1 MDARKQ
7 KALAALLSNHSRK
20 EAAKAAG
27 VSDRTL
33 RNYFHDP
40 EFLEQYKEA
49 YSDMLQDAVAEGRRL
64 LHLSMRTFEDVMKNG
79 DMDAAR
85 VTAARSAIEYT
96 MKLTEQVDIMAE
108 LEELKRV
115 VFSDEG

>member
-1 MDARKQ
+1 
-7 KALAALLSNHSRK
+7 
-20 EAAKAAG
+20 
-27 VSDRTL
+27 
-33 RNYFHDP
+33 
-40 EFLEQYKEA
+40 
-49 YSDMLQDAVAEGRRL
+49 
-64 LHLSMRTFEDVMKNG
+64 MRTFEDVMKNG